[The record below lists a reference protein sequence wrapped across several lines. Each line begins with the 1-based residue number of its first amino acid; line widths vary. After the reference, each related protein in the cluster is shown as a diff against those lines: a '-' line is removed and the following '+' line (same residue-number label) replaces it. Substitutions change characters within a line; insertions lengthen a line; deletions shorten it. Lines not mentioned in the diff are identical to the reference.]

1 LYDEQVNEK
10 ILFIKDFYKD
20 NNIKLTEKLLNHI
33 KYILEYYDLKESVTM
48 IDFENQSIKEI
59 VYTNRKIML
68 ETVIDSAT
76 INLALSHLILNN
88 ECDFES
94 SSKIIDNASHI
105 MKEKIKTLS
114 KVNKTINFSH
124 IDLKNVVI
132 KDHRPLL
139 KNNTNII
146 YYFNSCFYSTI
157 NYFKLSLEEIEAL
170 EKEIWIFI
178 NFYYDVYINHQE
190 YINNSG
196 ELNFNTEIEILRKI
210 LLFRKEN
217 NFIKGLPYSY
227 IHGMIN
233 NSFFVPRINKING
246 LFYIYNPKNLDT
258 YEQIK
263 ISNLENFFLI
273 FIINTSIS
281 IILKKMY
288 NIYKLEERDIKN
300 ISTLMENTILFL
312 SDNLLESKIVN
323 I

>member
-1 LYDEQVNEK
+1 MYDEQVNEK